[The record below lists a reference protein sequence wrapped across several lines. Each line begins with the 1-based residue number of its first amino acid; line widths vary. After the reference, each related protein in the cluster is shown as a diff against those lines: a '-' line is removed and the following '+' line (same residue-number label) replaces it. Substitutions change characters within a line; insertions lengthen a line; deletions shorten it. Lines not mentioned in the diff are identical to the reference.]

1 MVVSLHLNYKCKTMA
16 KGNAISGKI
25 RGKLGSQ
32 VYRIEAGKQIISEY
46 NPTKQDRNSDK
57 QIMQRSKI
65 ALANQISRQFDWV
78 DLVGLSTNRKTAR
91 NAFVG
96 NMVHHTTAIIT
107 SPEQAEATADL
118 SALKLSYGAFV
129 NTDST
134 NIDNVSES
142 GSVVNS
148 RITFP
153 EDTEVKRYLLYVLP
167 VRDVPNP
174 IMGAFLNRVKG
185 ISAEVVGGAAC
196 RASAV
201 VNASA
206 VITGIT
212 GYAYAVPMIPNT
224 LKKRVI
230 YNTLLTREVANR
242 ITAEV
247 QVELARAGMF
257 GDTIFLGSVHW
268 V

>member
-1 MVVSLHLNYKCKTMA
+1 MA
-16 KGNAISGKI
+16 KGYGLTGKI
-25 RGKLGSQ
+25 QGKLGSK
-32 VYRIEAGKQIISEY
+32 VYRIEAGEQIISEY

-57 QIMQRSKI
+57 QIIQRSKI
-65 ALANQISRQFDWV
+65 ALVNQISRQFDWV

-96 NMVHHTTAIIT
+96 NMVHHTTAVIT
-107 SPEQAEATADL
+107 SPEQATATADL
-118 SALKLSYGAFV
+118 SALKLSKGVFV
-129 NTDST
+129 NTESSDIN
-134 NIDNVSES
+134 NISER
-142 GSVVNS
+142 GSWVNS

-167 VRDVPNP
+167 VLDVPNP
-174 IMGAFLNRVKG
+174 VMGAFLDSVKG

-196 RASAV
+196 LASAV
-201 VNASA
+201 INASM

-212 GYAYAVPMIPNT
+212 CYAYAVPVIPNT

-230 YNTLLTREVANR
+230 YDKLLSTTVANA
-242 ITAEV
+242 ITAEA
-247 QVELARAGMF
+247 QIELARADMF
-257 GDTIFLGSVHW
+257 GDTIFLGSIHW

>member
-1 MVVSLHLNYKCKTMA
+1 MVVSLHQNYKCKTMA

-32 VYRIEAGKQIISEY
+32 VYRIENGEQIISEY
-46 NPTKQDRNSDK
+46 NPSKQDRNSDK
-57 QIMQRSKI
+57 QIIQRSKI
-65 ALANQISRQFDWV
+65 ALVNQISRQFDWV

-96 NMVHHTTAIIT
+96 NMVHHTTAVIT
-107 SPEQAEATADL
+107 SPEQATATADL
-118 SALKLSYGAFV
+118 SALKLSRGAFV

-134 NIDNVSES
+134 NIDNVSER

-174 IMGAFLNRVKG
+174 IMGAFLDSVKG
-185 ISAEVVGGAAC
+185 VSVEVVGGTAC
-196 RASAV
+196 RAQAV
-201 VNASA
+201 INAST

-212 GYAYAVPMIPNT
+212 GYAYAVPVIPNT

-230 YNTLLTREVANR
+230 YDKLLSTAVANT
-242 ITAEV
+242 ITAET
-247 QVELARAGMF
+247 QIELARADMF